1 MASSSL
7 AVISTIA
14 VVLAVLST
22 LTPSQAGKL
31 TEHQLMLLQGGGLNG
46 KRSQTGMRPQHY
58 LNLMDGAEGSEE
70 FEREPVENLMAGYL
84 ARLSPGKR
92 HMLSKLLEVAR
103 MDNEL
108 SDE

>member
-1 MASSSL
+1 MVSTSQRL
-7 AVISTIA
+7 AVAIMCLS
-14 VVLAVLST
+14 VMCLAQPRT
-22 LTPSQAGKL
+22 NFNRIFGPTY
-31 TEHQLMLLQGGGLNG
+31 G